1 MDSNDQTPPELGVD
15 SLLQQA
21 STSDDTI
28 ERMAGKLLGQDL
40 FRRKTNQIITEHT
53 DTVPFMEKVQKYA
66 DQQIDTRI
74 FKSVKVVLWAIASWV
89 TSIGIAVGIA
99 IWVDK

>member
-1 MDSNDQTPPELGVD
+1 MDKSQTSPDELGVD
-15 SLLQQA
+15 SLLEKA
-21 STSDDTI
+21 STSDDAI

-53 DTVPFMEKVQKYA
+53 NTVPFMEKVQKYA

-74 FKSVKVVLWAIASWV
+74 FKSVKVTLGLLLSWV
-89 TSIGIAVGIA
+89 ASIAVAVLITKA
-99 IWVDK
+99 TS